1 MYSSWDKLLNLLPSS
16 QQITHLLP
24 IDAGT
29 IKHSLQWISSSSN
42 DMLYLNP
49 NFKAPEKG
57 TSVLSEKGLVVY
69 LIHGTADYPDGFNDF
84 IINILLKLPSYIYG
98 ICNVTFDN
106 RFGGLSIQ
114 EQAIQIIEKIAV
126 NGHSDVGFVGHSRG
140 GLNAQQV
147 DALVAEK
154 KESDIKVHFVINICT
169 PYKGSYLA
177 LPPLTSVST
186 SIGQMAINSDHLKK
200 VAKEVMESQ
209 ADYHF
214 ILARYDKVVEPD
226 HCYVT
231 DYVKKNPKSLI
242 VIENEGHLGV
252 MHNSYLA
259 SRCVT
264 IFENLAPTLERKA
277 GLIHAPNESPVEEE
291 FPASELT
298 TRSCFQTP

>member
-1 MYSSWDKLLNLLPSS
+1 MYTSWDKLLQLLPTLPAT
-16 QQITHLLP
+16 QQITSLLP

-49 NFKAPEKG
+49 NFKVPEKG
-57 TSVLSEKGLVVY
+57 TSVLSEKGLVLY
-69 LIHGTADYPDGFNDF
+69 LIHGTADFPDSFTDF
-84 IINILLKLPSYIYG
+84 ILNILLKLPSYVYA

-114 EQAIQIIEKIAV
+114 QQSTQIIRKIEA

-154 KESDIKVHFVINICT
+154 NEGNIKVHFVINVCT
-169 PYKGSYLA
+169 PYEGSYLA
-177 LPPLTSVST
+177 LPPLRSASTSV
-186 SIGQMAINSDHLKK
+186 GQMAINSDHLKK

-209 ADYHF
+209 ASYHF
-214 ILARYDKVVEPD
+214 IVARDDLVVKFD
-226 HCYVT
+226 HCFVPE
-231 DYVKKNPKSLI
+231 YVKKNPKSLT
-242 VIENEGHLGV
+242 VIEREGHLGI

-259 SRCVT
+259 RRCLT
-264 IFENLAPTLERKA
+264 ILENLAPSLEQKA
-277 GLIHAPNESPVEEE
+277 ELANEPLVEEE
-291 FPASELT
+291 FLASELT
-298 TRSCFQTP
+298 THSCSQTL